1 MHSKLSN
8 QNVVELKYLPSNITL
23 CYWKF
28 QRAIY
33 RDIPLTSIGSCNVN
47 KAWNITIYLISD
59 LVAKYIAISYIKQKG
74 MKYLPTRYSSNCLPP
89 VLVPSFA
96 KNITTQILVIVKLK
110 WKESSYCKRLCLWYD
125 FFQQTITCSKL
136 ANKAQK

>member
-23 CYWKF
+23 CYW
-28 QRAIY
+28 
-33 RDIPLTSIGSCNVN
+33 NVN

-59 LVAKYIAISYIKQKG
+59 LVAKYIAISDIKQKG

-96 KNITTQILVIVKLK
+96 ENITTQILVIVKLK

>member
-23 CYWKF
+23 CYW
-28 QRAIY
+28 
-33 RDIPLTSIGSCNVN
+33 NVN

-59 LVAKYIAISYIKQKG
+59 LVAKYTAISDIKQKG

-96 KNITTQILVIVKLK
+96 ENITTQILVIVKLK